1 MGEKSCY
8 AYSMEHDT
16 GPAPSNTSTP
26 HPSPQDDLRALAV
39 RLHNGL
45 VFRAL
50 CSLVSQLVAG
60 LVYIGARVWPWPV
73 YSVIALLVYAGGVGA
88 MFGAQYI
95 LASILYFVAFSLL
108 LAKAITEALPH
119 EKRAG

>member
-60 LVYIGARVWPWPV
+60 LVYIGA
-73 YSVIALLVYAGGVGA
+73 ALVMFAGW
-88 MFGAQYI
+88 
-95 LASILYFVAFSLL
+95 LRES
-108 LAKAITEALPH
+108 EATVVRRENLSRMLSP
-119 EKRAG
+119 EV